1 SPGSPPTGTSTADTS
16 CTRSRSSPSPPRAS
30 AGIRCS
36 RTPRSSRLSAW
47 RPGSTPPAPDLPY
60 CLPGARSTASAMSSG
75 TAAGM
80 YWRVRRNTLREP
92 ITREIPMSDSR
103 AEDAAAIQ
111 AVLVDSYKAWEA
123 GDADGMVANYTADAT
138 AIMTGSL
145 RDSRDVI
152 RDNMALAFAGP
163 LKDTSTYNKQLSLRF
178 VGRDAAIAVSESAI
192 MFAGQTEVPD
202 AAKVNATWVFEK
214 RDGQW
219 LIAAYHNSP
228 VLAPGQ

>member
-1 SPGSPPTGTSTADTS
+1 
-16 CTRSRSSPSPPRAS
+16 
-30 AGIRCS
+30 
-36 RTPRSSRLSAW
+36 
-47 RPGSTPPAPDLPY
+47 
-60 CLPGARSTASAMSSG
+60 
-75 TAAGM
+75 
-80 YWRVRRNTLREP
+80 
-92 ITREIPMSDSR
+92 MSDSH

-111 AVLVDSYKAWEA
+111 SVLVDSYKAWEA
-123 GDADGMVANYTADAT
+123 GDADGMVASYAPDAT

-163 LKDTSTYNKQLSLRF
+163 LKGSSTVNKQLSIRF
-178 VGRDAAIAVSESAI
+178 LGPDAAIVISESGI
-192 MFAGQTEVPD
+192 LFPGQAEVPD
-202 AAKVNATWVFEK
+202 AGKVNATWVFEK